1 MRIFLIGPA
10 FAVLAFAAP
19 VLAQQ
24 ADAPLE
30 LPPVVMSSE
39 HPDEIAVDAY
49 AVSDANA
56 GAGPFQGEAM
66 WTAFHGADGVGR
78 IVDGMLAESVIDPRT
93 AGIFA
98 ATDMARLK
106 RTLREQFCYIL
117 NGGCSYSGRS
127 MADAHD
133 ELGLQPADFGA
144 LVEHLQHAMDIE
156 GVAFRDQNRF
166 LAKLAPMR
174 PQVVTR

>member
-1 MRIFLIGPA
+1 MRVFLIA
-10 FAVLAFAAP
+10 AVFTTIAAP
-19 VLAQQ
+19 AMAQD

-30 LPPVVMSSE
+30 LPPVVMSIE
-39 HPDEIAVDAY
+39 HPDEIAVDTY

-56 GAGPFQGEAM
+56 GAGPFEGDVM
-66 WTAFHGADGVGR
+66 WTAFHGEDGVGR
-78 IVDGMLAESVIDPRT
+78 IVDGMLAKSVDDPRI

-98 ATDMARLK
+98 ATDMVRLK

-117 NGGCSYSGRS
+117 KGGCSYSGRS

-133 ELGLQPADFGA
+133 QMGLQPADFGA
-144 LVEHLQHAMDIE
+144 LVEHLQEAMQTE